1 MGQMKI
7 YEAIRKVALSCAKS
21 GDVQTRAD
29 LAYELK
35 EMGIAS
41 EDDARLSE
49 MVYRAYLHYNR
60 DNDILKSFVTN
71 DGASSIVDQY
81 EVNAHLDDDNL
92 QEALSVIEKDLT
104 LAKDNLQVAERDTES
119 VLRLELLKAAGG
131 VLKELEGTQQLTQI
145 REKSATL
152 MQNYGKMIDSYQSAE
167 KQVKIDIKDFVD
179 LRGAV
184 SFMLQKYA
192 VALVDVFGESIK
204 VIDPNLF
211 DFSKVKWLD
220 VKNMKSQAELKFNQL
235 DQECTLL
242 VGEVAEH
249 FSQTMNQIP
258 LWMKS
263 SKALGAKSGLYG
275 TLVVGVIS
283 YLNHWLATQEKSMR
297 METEYA
303 KLKNSILK
311 DRVQV
316 KSDMMRLTSIH
327 KTLNDL
333 YIPKAEAFLR
343 LSEQVLSDDLNNLI
357 ESLYSNET
365 AQLKQERDAILARLK
380 ELERSINDH
389 NENLTLYDGQLKDLN
404 GLLDSQKEYYQAAVS
419 QKPEEP
425 NILTKV
431 FLQEKYK
438 KKLHEWVVKN
448 GSLVTAYEDM
458 KVDVELAK
466 ESLATHKSQIEADKK
481 EYDSLR
487 RKLAD
492 LNTKIA
498 SKLTASPQ
506 QKLEVLKNLKGL
518 LSLLHAGKSVVESKL
533 DESML
538 EVVQVAEPNFDNE
551 LPAELVSKYQGFC
564 DGVVSEVRASGVDVA
579 SNVLRELGL
588 EGSDVAQQVSE
599 TSQMAMDKLANLL
612 QNASYLQSE
621 QMRSQ
626 LTEEV
631 YRRELERMQEEF
643 KKSLSNIS
651 NQSDALL
658 KALGKAN
665 TATNKEDLRKALIE
679 LSGGK
684 EYQFTESD
692 FDAMLRGEKTIEI

>member
-21 GDVQTRAD
+21 EDIQTRAD

-35 EMGIAS
+35 DMGIAC

-71 DGASSIVDQY
+71 DGASSIVEQY
-81 EVNAHLDDDNL
+81 EVNAHLDEDNL

-131 VLKELEGTQQLTQI
+131 LLKELEGTQQLTQI
-145 REKSATL
+145 REKSAVL
-152 MQNYGKMIDSYQSAE
+152 MQNYGKMISSYQTAE

-220 VKNMKSQAELKFNQL
+220 VKNMQSQTELKFNQL

-357 ESLYSNET
+357 DSLYSNET

-431 FLQEKYK
+431 FLQEKYN

-458 KVDVELAK
+458 VVDVELAK

-481 EYDSLR
+481 EYESLR
-487 RKLAD
+487 RKLSD
-492 LNTKIA
+492 LNAKIA

-506 QKLEVLKNLKGL
+506 QKLAVLKNLKGL

-533 DESML
+533 DESLL

-588 EGSDVAQQVSE
+588 EGADVAQQVSE

-621 QMRSQ
+621 QMRS
-626 LTEEV
+626 
-631 YRRELERMQEEF
+631 
-643 KKSLSNIS
+643 
-651 NQSDALL
+651 
-658 KALGKAN
+658 
-665 TATNKEDLRKALIE
+665 
-679 LSGGK
+679 
-684 EYQFTESD
+684 
-692 FDAMLRGEKTIEI
+692 